1 MQRIL
6 SHAAI
11 AILLPVILAAC
22 GSAPAPAP
30 VDREAVET
38 EIIGTARGSAPAPVN
53 PNAGRYSIQ
62 QDRAPDRTIQPSAV
76 SEVVPEPT
84 ERTLA
89 GNRNPYTVLG
99 KTYYVLPSEV
109 GYRERG
115 IASWYGEKFHGHKTS
130 NGEIFDMYQAT
141 AAHKSLPI
149 PSFLR
154 VTNLDNNRSIVVR
167 VNDRG
172 PFHGDRLIDLSY
184 AAALKL
190 GYVERGTARVQLEA
204 IVAGENVPDEN
215 VPGENVAGENIAGD
229 ARADKT
235 VAGQSTTN
243 QEMLRLPPGD
253 GKYLQVGAFA
263 KLGTAQEVSNRLR
276 EITSRPVFIRPVNSR
291 GSGLLH
297 RVRIG
302 PVNDPGEI
310 RRLAESVIA
319 ADLGSPYTVTE

>member
-204 IVAGENVPDEN
+204 IVAGENVP
-215 VPGENVAGENIAGD
+215 GENVAGD

-243 QEMLRLPPGD
+243 QEMPRLPPGD